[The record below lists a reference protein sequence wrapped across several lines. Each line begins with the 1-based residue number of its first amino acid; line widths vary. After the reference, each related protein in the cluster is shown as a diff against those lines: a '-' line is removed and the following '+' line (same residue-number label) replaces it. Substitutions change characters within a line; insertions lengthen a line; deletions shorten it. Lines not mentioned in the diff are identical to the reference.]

1 MSKAKGNY
9 GLQRADLA
17 QRREAGKEYKKSV
30 FFEVSNILDED
41 SAKLCGLNERNY
53 KEKMSSLYQLALLG
67 APTDTQVSELK
78 EVIGMAVSMFNL
90 RLEHEIGWEVRPKAF
105 SPDQSRSAA
114 AVFFGGDNPPLANVA
129 KLLERGIPLLPV
141 ATNIDRVS
149 AEIPPMLRP
158 LNCLAYTAGG
168 AQRVATA
175 LLECAGLLPRQRRVF
190 VSYRRGEAREA
201 ALQLFDALSARLF
214 DVFLDTHGIPPAE
227 DFQTMLWH
235 RLCDSDVLLMLDTPG
250 YFESRWTSAE
260 FGRALAK
267 GISILRVGWPDA
279 TPSARTATASR
290 AELLLDEI
298 DPATGRLADSAVDRI
313 CLQLEEVRSQSH
325 AVRSVNLVSNLRN
338 AIHTIGG
345 KVIGVGANKAV
356 YVQLPDGQNV
366 IVYPTVG
373 VPTST
378 TLHDASTNAPD
389 QSVAII
395 YDHVGLH
402 PRWLTHLDW
411 LGQHIHSA
419 RWVKASEAGWQFAD
433 WGA

>member
-1 MSKAKGNY
+1 MTA
-9 GLQRADLA
+9 
-17 QRREAGKEYKKSV
+17 
-30 FFEVSNILDED
+30 
-41 SAKLCGLNERNY
+41 
-53 KEKMSSLYQLALLG
+53 LYQLAVLG
-67 APTDTQVSELK
+67 SPTDAQISEVE
-78 EVIGMAVSMFNL
+78 EVVGTAVGMFNL
-90 RLEHEIGWEVRPKAF
+90 RLGHEVGWEVRPEAF
-105 SPDQSRSAA
+105 NPDQQRSSA
-114 AVFFGGDNPPLANVA
+114 AVFFGGENPPLANVA
-129 KLLERGIPLLPV
+129 KLLERGIPLLPIASDV
-141 ATNIDRVS
+141 NRVS
-149 AEIPPMLRP
+149 EEIPELLRP
-158 LNCLAYTAGG
+158 LNCLAYTANGP
-168 AQRVATA
+168 QRVATA

-190 VSYRRGEAREA
+190 VSYRRGEARDA

-235 RLCDSDVLLMLDTPG
+235 RLCDSDVLVMLDTPG

-267 GISILRVGWPDA
+267 GISVLRVGWPDC

-290 AELLLDEI
+290 AELLPEEVDA
-298 DPATGRLADSAVDRI
+298 ATGRLADSAVERI

-338 AIHTIGG
+338 AIQTIGG
-345 KVIGVGANKAV
+345 QLVGVGPNKAV
-356 YVQLPDGQNV
+356 YIRLPDGRNV
-366 IVYPTVG
+366 VVYPTVG

-378 TLHDASTNAPD
+378 TLHDASTNSPD
-389 QSVAII
+389 QSVAVV

-402 PRWLTHLDW
+402 PRWLGHLDW

-433 WGA
+433 WRSES

>member
-1 MSKAKGNY
+1 MTA
-9 GLQRADLA
+9 
-17 QRREAGKEYKKSV
+17 
-30 FFEVSNILDED
+30 
-41 SAKLCGLNERNY
+41 
-53 KEKMSSLYQLALLG
+53 LYQLAMLG
-67 APTDTQVSELK
+67 SPTDTQLSELEK
-78 EVIGMAVSMFNL
+78 IIGAAVGMFNL
-90 RLEHEIGWEVRPKAF
+90 RLGHEVGWVVRPEEF
-105 SPDQSRSAA
+105 NPDQQRSSA
-114 AVFFGGDNPPLANVA
+114 AVFFGGEDPPLANVA
-129 KLLERGIPLLPV
+129 KLLERGIPLLPIASDV
-141 ATNIDRVS
+141 NRVN
-149 AEIPPMLRP
+149 AEIPELLRP
-158 LNCLAYTAGG
+158 LNCLAYTDNGP
-168 AQRVATA
+168 QRVATA

-235 RLCDSDVLLMLDTPG
+235 RLCDSDVLVMLDTPG

-267 GISILRVGWPDA
+267 GISVLRVGWPDC

-290 AELLLDEI
+290 AELLPEEVDT
-298 DPATGRLADSAVDRI
+298 ATGRLADSAVERI

-338 AIHTIGG
+338 AIQTIGG
-345 KVIGVGANKAV
+345 QLIGVGPNKAV
-356 YVQLPDGQNV
+356 HIRLPDDRKV
-366 IVYPTVG
+366 VVYPTVG

-378 TLHDASTNAPD
+378 TLHDASTNSPD
-389 QSVAII
+389 QSVAVV

-402 PRWLTHLDW
+402 PRWLGHLDW

-433 WGA
+433 WEA